1 MIFKTI
7 HYSLLFR
14 RLYEDLNAKRQDE
27 QSLNSQLYELERKN
41 ATLITENKE
50 VCFSNQLF
58 FSWKKILLI
67 QIQRKYE
74 LEFEARRTY
83 ERNFEE
89 TQRSLDYEKQAK
101 NQIDFVNREWIEKNN
116 ALERQVFKS

>member
-67 QIQRKYE
+67 
-74 LEFEARRTY
+74 
-83 ERNFEE
+83 
-89 TQRSLDYEKQAK
+89 
-101 NQIDFVNREWIEKNN
+101 
-116 ALERQVFKS
+116 